1 MSSMTFFFFFVS
13 ILALVFLIVN
23 LILAPHN
30 PKNWIGKSRI
40 NWDKLSNS
48 GDALKILIPSH
59 IWKYMSGWTNYSG
72 MVTSQ
77 NIYESLI
84 GNRGS
89 KSVLYNYNT
98 VKEQRVDG
106 SCIRYINKKYNLMLK
121 CTLVGFERSYQIK
134 IPSNSINLIRN
145 LSTLESKLD
154 PGHPRRGCHGSSP
167 LLRRGADPS
176 YVTGFTDGEGS
187 FILTIIKDN
196 KYKTGWRVACRFV
209 LSLHKKDLILLN
221 KIKDFFNTGNV
232 FNTGKDASQYRV
244 ESLKGLENI
253 INHFDKYPLK
263 TKKQIDYNLFKL
275 AYNLIKNKNH
285 TTKDGLL
292 KLVALK
298 AGMNKGLNNELLIAF
313 PDIVPIL
320 IPEIPLNKNIEPF
333 WLTGFTDAEGC
344 FSVVVF
350 KNKTSKYG
358 EAVKLSFI
366 LSQSI
371 RDEYL
376 IKSLIEYL
384 GCGYTSLDD
393 KGTIDFK
400 VSNFSS
406 IKDIIIPFFNKYCLY
421 GNKFLDFADFS
432 KVVSLMENKKHLTQE
447 GLDEIKKIRGKMNTN
462 RKQ

>member
-1 MSSMTFFFFFVS
+1 
-13 ILALVFLIVN
+13 
-23 LILAPHN
+23 
-30 PKNWIGKSRI
+30 
-40 NWDKLSNS
+40 
-48 GDALKILIPSH
+48 
-59 IWKYMSGWTNYSG
+59 

-89 KSVLYNYNT
+89 KSVICEKFA
-98 VKEQRVDG
+98 VKEQRVNG
-106 SCIRYINKKYNLMLK
+106 SCIRYINKKYNLMLR
-121 CTLVGFERSYQIK
+121 CTLVVFERSYQIK
-134 IPSNSINLIRN
+134 IPSNSINSIRN
-145 LSTLESKLD
+145 LSTLNSKL
-154 PGHPRRGCHGSSP
+154 
-167 LLRRGADPS
+167 DPS

-196 KYKTGWRVACRFV
+196 KYKTGWRVACRFII
-209 LSLHKKDLILLN
+209 SLHKKDLILLD

-232 FNTGKDASQYRV
+232 FNMGKDASQYRV

-263 TKKQIDYNLFKL
+263 TKKQVDYNLFKL

-285 TTKDGLL
+285 TTEDGLL

-298 AGMNKGLNNELLIAF
+298 AGMNKGLNNELLTAF

-320 IPEIPLNKNIEPF
+320 TSEIPLNKNIEPF
-333 WLTGFTDAEGC
+333 WLAGFTDAEGC

-358 EAVKLSFI
+358 EALKLSFI
-366 LSQSI
+366 LTQSI

-384 GCGYTSLDD
+384 GCGYTSLVRADR
-393 KGTIDFK
+393 GTIDFK

-447 GLDEIKKIRGKMNTN
+447 GLDEIKKIRDKMNTN

>member
-1 MSSMTFFFFFVS
+1 MSSMTLFILFVCV
-13 ILALVFLIVN
+13 IALLFLVIN
-23 LILAPHN
+23 FIFAPHN
-30 PKNWIGKSRI
+30 PKYWIGKSII

-59 IWKYMSGWTNYSG
+59 IWKYMSGWINYSG

-77 NIYESLI
+77 NIYESII

-98 VKEQRVDG
+98 VKEQRVNG
-106 SCIRYINKKYNLMLK
+106 SWCGINLSYLR

-134 IPSNSINLIRN
+134 IPSNSINIKRN
-145 LSTLESKLD
+145 LSMLESKL
-154 PGHPRRGCHGSSP
+154 
-167 LLRRGADPS
+167 DPS

-209 LSLHKKDLILLN
+209 ISLHKKDLILLN
-221 KIKDFFNTGNV
+221 KIKNFFNTGNV
-232 FNTGKDASQYRV
+232 FYMSKDASQYRV

-253 INHFDKYPLK
+253 INHFNKYPLK
-263 TKKQIDYNLFKL
+263 TKKQIDYYLFKL

-298 AGMNKGLNNELLIAF
+298 AGMNNGLNNELLIAF
-313 PDIVPIL
+313 PDIIPIL
-320 IPEIPLNKNIEPF
+320 IPEIPLSKNIKPF

-350 KNKTSKYG
+350 KNKTSEYG
-358 EAVKLSFI
+358 EALKLSFI
-366 LSQSI
+366 LTQSI

-376 IKSLIEYL
+376 IKNLIEYL

-393 KGTIDFK
+393 KGTINFK

-421 GNKFLDFADFS
+421 GNKFLDFTDFS
-432 KVVSLMENKKHLTQE
+432 KVVSLMENKKHLTKD
-447 GLDEIKKIRGKMNTN
+447 GLDEIKKIRDKMNTKK
-462 RKQ
+462 KQ